1 MSRSTSTQA
10 NPSTGT
16 TPVQRVSRV
25 TADALLAANREL
37 IQSIRDDHIDLDEE
51 PLSSVADYAY
61 TSSVSVTS
69 YVDHITR
76 HLVGRIIALEALVF
90 ATNNPQ
96 PPPASS
102 ASTPQQTST
111 TQRSSLPRTTRC
123 AKCHARGHDTASC
136 HTANPAAMRTR
147 VARNTRIAGESRAYH
162 AAPAIPLPAP
172 PYPLYQLPP
181 TPFLPAQANIAS
193 LSADAT
199 ELRRRTAQSKRD
211 KRLHARRATSAT

>member
-1 MSRSTSTQA
+1 MNRSIPTQA

-25 TADALLAANREL
+25 TADALLAAHREL
-37 IQSIRDDHIDLDEE
+37 IQSIRDNAINDVEE
-51 PLSSVADYAY
+51 PLASVADYAY
-61 TSSVSVTS
+61 ESSHCIIG

-76 HLVGRIIALEALVF
+76 HLVGRIIELEALVF
-90 ATNNPQ
+90 ATNHPQ

-111 TQRSSLPRTTRC
+111 TQRSSSSRTTRC

-147 VARNTRIAGESRAYH
+147 VARNARIAGESRAYH
-162 AAPAIPLPAP
+162 AASAIPIPAS

-199 ELRRRTAQSKRD
+199 ELRRRIAQSKRD
-211 KRLHARRATSAT
+211 KRIHTRRATSAT